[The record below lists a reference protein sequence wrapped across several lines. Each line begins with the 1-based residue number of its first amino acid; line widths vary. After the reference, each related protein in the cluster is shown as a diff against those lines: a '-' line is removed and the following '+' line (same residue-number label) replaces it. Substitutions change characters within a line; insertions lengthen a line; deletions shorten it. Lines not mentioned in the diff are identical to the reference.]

1 MATPPARTRVR
12 RTTGSQTLGAFI
24 DRHGLRPVSVYIPVK
39 LHRALTETAIE
50 AETTLQA
57 LITMACNTLYGTRHD
72 LPPLVAPTR
81 TKQDPHKSFTWYA
94 DIDLHKRMKMLAV
107 DLDGT
112 VLVWNDAARALQP
125 QEAEAVR
132 ALHPAFPL
140 CVVEQRV
147 GHAGIAMAHDEA
159 VDLRGIAQFLG
170 FFELGLQLVIRGD
183 ALTTHYD
190 LPRDAPFRPGGR

>member
-12 RTTGSQTLGAFI
+12 RTAGSQTLGAFI
-24 DRHGLRPVSVYIPVK
+24 DRHGLRPVSVYIPLK

-94 DIDLHKRMKMLAV
+94 DIDLHKRMKLLAV

-112 VLVWNDAARALQP
+112 VQQLVLSAIVEYMKDAPKVKALKIKTGFAAYARAP
-125 QEAEAVR
+125 E
-132 ALHPAFPL
+132 
-140 CVVEQRV
+140 
-147 GHAGIAMAHDEA
+147 
-159 VDLRGIAQFLG
+159 
-170 FFELGLQLVIRGD
+170 
-183 ALTTHYD
+183 ALT
-190 LPRDAPFRPGGR
+190 PPKPAKAA